1 MFDQNNVHEETQGIL
16 DVDDDEEEDDIQE
29 QKLSFAESLAILDK
43 INKCYFLDDECHN
56 MLSTVATSA
65 C

>member
-29 QKLSFAESLAILDK
+29 QKLSSALLLQ
-43 INKCYFLDDECHN
+43 FL
-56 MLSTVATSA
+56 TK
-65 C
+65 

>member
-29 QKLSFAESLAILDK
+29 QKLSFAESLVILDK